1 MVLVQFTLTLTIV
14 KFGFMHKIIYN
25 KVMSI
30 LDKINKQPIQA
41 SQSPERDAFTL
52 SKQEIELLLSL
63 IKDST
68 FRGEHVE
75 TLYTMVYKLQQQH
88 QQQ

>member
-1 MVLVQFTLTLTIV
+1 MLILMTV
-14 KFGFMHKIIYN
+14 KFGFMHKFIYN
-25 KVMSI
+25 KVMS
-30 LDKINKQPIQA
+30 LINKIKQQNTEA
-41 SQSPERDAFTL
+41 SQSTERDAFSL

>member
-1 MVLVQFTLTLTIV
+1 
-14 KFGFMHKIIYN
+14 MHKFIYN
-25 KVMSI
+25 KVMS
-30 LDKINKQPIQA
+30 LINKIKQQNTEA
-41 SQSPERDAFTL
+41 SQSTERDAFSL